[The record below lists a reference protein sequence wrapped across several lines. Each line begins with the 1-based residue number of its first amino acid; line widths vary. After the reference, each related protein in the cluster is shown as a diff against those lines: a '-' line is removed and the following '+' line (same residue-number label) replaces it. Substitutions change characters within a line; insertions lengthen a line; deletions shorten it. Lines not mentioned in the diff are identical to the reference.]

1 MLSPTRRRKHCF
13 FVLISPIDHRNIDS
27 VTDLYAKRISA
38 IDHDYYQNY
47 INRKKFE
54 QLERQRKIIED
65 EIDWRTNEKCRL
77 ENELKNAGI
86 FCNKALIK
94 DRIAF
99 LKAKIDALC
108 KQVSELK

>member
-1 MLSPTRRRKHCF
+1 MEK
-13 FVLISPIDHRNIDS
+13 IG
-27 VTDLYAKRISA
+27 A

-47 INRKKFE
+47 INRKK
-54 QLERQRKIIED
+54 LD
-65 EIDWRTNEKCRL
+65 EIDWRTKEICCL
-77 ENELKNAGI
+77 EDALKNAGI
-86 FCNKALIK
+86 FCNKARIK

>member
-1 MLSPTRRRKHCF
+1 M
-13 FVLISPIDHRNIDS
+13 
-27 VTDLYAKRISA
+27 TDLYAKRISA

-86 FCNKALIK
+86 FCNKAIIK

>member
-1 MLSPTRRRKHCF
+1 MEKIGA
-13 FVLISPIDHRNIDS
+13 V
-27 VTDLYAKRISA
+27 
-38 IDHDYYQNY
+38 DHDYYQNY

-65 EIDWRTNEKCRL
+65 EIDWRTKEICCL
-77 ENELKNAGI
+77 EDALKNAGI
-86 FCNKALIK
+86 FCNKARIK